1 MVGQEKPI
9 DKQGRGKEQVV
20 ASIVQGFE
28 KMMTEGKKKL
38 VVNATAGVK
47 SKTERIQIIVKAAV
61 RQLGMSGV
69 RWEE

>member
-1 MVGQEKPI
+1 MVGQEKPT

-61 RQLGMSGV
+61 RQMGMSGV
-69 RWEE
+69 RWE

>member
-9 DKQGRGKEQVV
+9 DKQGRGQEQVV
-20 ASIVQGFE
+20 ASTVQGFE

-38 VVNATAGVK
+38 AVNATAGVK

-61 RQLGMSGV
+61 RQLGMRGV

>member
-28 KMMTEGKKKL
+28 KMMMEGKKKL
-38 VVNATAGVK
+38 AVNATAGVK
-47 SKTERIQIIVKAAV
+47 SKTEGIQIIVKAAV